1 MPLIHDDLPS
11 TETHR
16 VSVSP
21 SAAIEIEWALA
32 SGDRDDFRRD
42 HPALE
47 AVFADHPDLQE
58 RIRSIW
64 GQGEMVTVEGH
75 FLELM
80 VLAHHGGLLF
90 SDDADTLIDR
100 LDDLCA
106 TFPLGPEDLP
116 MHSETAEA
124 RGAVLA
130 RLAGLRESPELRAR
144 YVALVADMWHAM
156 RHDWE
161 LTGRGAVEV
170 AVAARRGL
178 QAKGADWHE
187 VVRSECDFGGILDK
201 TLAALGPAAEVV
213 AVPAYFTHKG
223 LLVDLPGVI
232 VIGVRTDITGAHAR
246 ARTEAL
252 ARRLK
257 ALSDPTRLAILDAL
271 RNGPRTITEVAAAF
285 SLAQPTVSNHV
296 KVLRDAGLVMDE
308 RQGTRRLLIVQHD
321 VVEELIGS
329 LHDTL
334 ADRSAPAHPPVGA
347 AAAAVLQ
354 APELVGQPVR

>member
-11 TETHR
+11 SEALR
-16 VSVSP
+16 LSISP

-47 AVFADHPDLQE
+47 AVFGDHPDLQE
-58 RIRSIW
+58 RIRTIW
-64 GQGEMVTVEGH
+64 GRGETMTPDGH

-80 VLAHHGGLLF
+80 VLAHQGGLLF
-90 SDDADTLIDR
+90 SDDADGLLER

-106 TFPLGPEDLP
+106 TFPLGPDDLP
-116 MHSETAEA
+116 LYSETEEA
-124 RGAVLA
+124 RAAVLA
-130 RLAGLRESPELRAR
+130 RLTQLRESPELRAR
-144 YVALVADMWHAM
+144 YVALVSDMWQAM
-156 RHDWE
+156 RDEWE
-161 LTGRGAVEV
+161 LSGRGAVEV
-170 AVAARRGL
+170 AVAARRSL

-187 VVRSECDFGGILDK
+187 VVRSECDFGGILDQ
-201 TLAALGPAAEVV
+201 TLAAVGPTAEVV
-213 AVPAYFTHKG
+213 VVPAYFTHKG
-223 LLVDLPGVI
+223 LLVDLPGVV

-296 KVLRDAGLVMDE
+296 KILRDAGLVIDE
-308 RQGTRRLLIVQHD
+308 RQGTRRRLIVQHE
-321 VVEELIGS
+321 VVEELIGD
-329 LHDTL
+329 LHDAL
-334 ADRSAPAHPPVGA
+334 SDRSVHAHGRAGSASSDQPAPTG
-347 AAAAVLQ
+347 L
-354 APELVGQPVR
+354 LVG